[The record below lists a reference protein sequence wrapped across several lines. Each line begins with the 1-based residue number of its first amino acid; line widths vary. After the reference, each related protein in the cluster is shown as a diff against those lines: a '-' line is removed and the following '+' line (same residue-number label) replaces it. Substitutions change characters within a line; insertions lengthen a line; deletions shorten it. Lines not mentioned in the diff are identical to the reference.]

1 MSKLKEDFLNVD
13 KPIPGQNFVCLSFI
27 SPEKTL
33 KNKDI
38 YFMSEFLKNLV
49 TKLNEKNPDLNLE
62 YNNVKKEYDDYLFNN
77 KEDLEKVFFEENNF
91 QTTVRGLKV
100 RGIYDT
106 RKEADI
112 RSKVLQKIDSSH
124 NVYIGQVGYWL
135 PWDPEPSNIEN
146 EYLEDELN
154 NLVKEYKENELR
166 MDDYYQQNTRER
178 AQLAKDQVDEIIGL
192 DGIFKNEPIPTSVK
206 NTEELEENEKEIQE
220 KELN

>member
-1 MSKLKEDFLNVD
+1 
-13 KPIPGQNFVCLSFI
+13 
-27 SPEKTL
+27 
-33 KNKDI
+33 
-38 YFMSEFLKNLV
+38 MSEFLKNLV

-77 KEDLEKVFFEENNF
+77 KEDLDKVFFEENNF

-154 NLVKEYKENELR
+154 NLVKEYKENESR
-166 MDDYYQQNTRER
+166 MDDYYQQNTRDR
-178 AQLAKDQVDEIIGL
+178 AQLAKDQVDEIIGI

-206 NTEELEENEKEIQE
+206 TTEELEENEIEIQE

>member
-1 MSKLKEDFLNVD
+1 MGMPKLKEDFLNVD

-91 QTTVRGLKV
+91 QTTVRG
-100 RGIYDT
+100 IYDT

-124 NVYIGQVGYWL
+124 NVYIGQVG
-135 PWDPEPSNIEN
+135 
-146 EYLEDELN
+146 
-154 NLVKEYKENELR
+154 
-166 MDDYYQQNTRER
+166 
-178 AQLAKDQVDEIIGL
+178 
-192 DGIFKNEPIPTSVK
+192 
-206 NTEELEENEKEIQE
+206 
-220 KELN
+220 

>member
-1 MSKLKEDFLNVD
+1 MGMSKLKEDFLNVD

-49 TKLNEKNPDLNLE
+49 TKLNEKNPDLN
-62 YNNVKKEYDDYLFNN
+62 
-77 KEDLEKVFFEENNF
+77 LEKVFFEENNF